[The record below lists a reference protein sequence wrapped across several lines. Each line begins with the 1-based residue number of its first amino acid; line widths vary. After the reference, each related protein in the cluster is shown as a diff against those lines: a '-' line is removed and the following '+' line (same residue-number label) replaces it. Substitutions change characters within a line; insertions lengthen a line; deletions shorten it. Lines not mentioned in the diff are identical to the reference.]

1 MTKRFPQ
8 HPPRIAAAW
17 LIVAVL
23 CVLAHQGAT
32 AIPQFSALSG
42 NRCSNCHVAPHG
54 GGLRSETGWYSYYDV
69 GLISRENS
77 AVKWLYDLDESNSYL
92 GGMLTAGMDF
102 RVQNT
107 RSFSSDDAK
116 RVTFPMQASLYAALT
131 PISGVTIEGGY
142 NLAALRTSSSGSKV
156 AYPGQ
161 RDGHVSVIVKP
172 DNAWPSLRVGLFR
185 PGAGVRYDDHTVFP
199 VSLMTSIGRQPLF
212 APNWAEYGAEV
223 NYEGLKWLTLSA
235 GVFGSNALSELQV
248 SDGQRVVP
256 ALAEDDAPLISAKA
270 VLWPRA
276 FDDMLNVYV
285 GGSVLATEGFTLS
298 NVFAGIGITD
308 HLSVTADLMAMTT
321 TDIVSTTTGMVEV
334 MYQVTP
340 EILPFVRWEGAS
352 TTFAALEAQGKP
364 DDVVYAG
371 VIGAHVF
378 VLPYVVVRPEYRMWD
393 TRIPGVT
400 TRWNFQLYMFY

>member
-1 MTKRFPQ
+1 MHTMSKRMFGLPL
-8 HPPRIAAAW
+8 RLLLLVILAAATPST
-17 LIVAVL
+17 V
-23 CVLAHQGAT
+23 Q

-54 GGLRSETGWYSYYDV
+54 GGLRTETGWYSYYDV
-69 GLISRENS
+69 GLVSRENA

-92 GGMLTAGMDF
+92 NGMLTAGMDF

-107 RSFSSDDAK
+107 RSFSSADAK

-131 PISGVTIEGGY
+131 PISSVTIEGSF
-142 NLAALRTSSSGSKV
+142 NLAALRTSASGSKV
-156 AYPGQ
+156 VYPGQ

-199 VSLMTSIGRQPLF
+199 VSLMTSIGRQPLL

-235 GVFGSNALSELQV
+235 GVFGSGALSQLQV
-248 SDGQRVVP
+248 SDGQSVVP
-256 ALAEDDAPLISAKA
+256 ALAEDDAPLLSAKA

-276 FDDMLNVYV
+276 FGDMLNIYL

-298 NVFAGIGITD
+298 NVVTGIGITD
-308 HLSVTADLMAMTT
+308 HLSVTADVMTMTT
-321 TDIVSTTTGMVEV
+321 ADIVSTTSAMVEV

-352 TTFAALEAQGKP
+352 TTFAALKAQNKP

-371 VIGAHVF
+371 VVGAHVF
-378 VLPYVVVRPEYRMWD
+378 VLPYVVARPEYRMWD
-393 TRIPGVT
+393 TRIPGIT
-400 TRWNFQLYMFY
+400 SRWNFQLYVFY